1 MIVSASMHIPTQ
13 AQGAYTLPEGNVQI
27 QFSGGRTSAYML
39 HQILEA
45 NGGLPD
51 RAIVA
56 FQNTGR
62 EMPQTLDF
70 VHECGERWGVNVI
83 WLEYRPDYPR
93 FEVVLHNSAS
103 RDGEP
108 FEALIRKRSFL
119 PNRVAR
125 FCTAELKVNC
135 ASRYC
140 KSLGWEAWT
149 SAVGIR
155 ADEARRIPSK
165 PQKERWQPW
174 HPLFHAG
181 VTKRDVTAF
190 WMRQPFDLRLPN
202 IKGNTSLGNC
212 DGCFLKSEASRA
224 ALAREYPERF
234 AWWVR
239 MEAIAQGTF
248 RPAEP
253 YADLSDFIERQG
265 DWLFDE
271 TGYLCQ
277 ADDGECTG

>member
-1 MIVSASMHIPTQ
+1 MSPYLIP
-13 AQGAYTLPEGNVQI
+13 PGNVQI

-45 NGGLPD
+45 NGSLPD
-51 RAIVA
+51 RAHVC

-62 EMPQTLDF
+62 EMPETLDF
-70 VHECGERWGVNVI
+70 IQECSERWGVPIV
-83 WLEYRPDYPR
+83 WLEYRPDDPR
-93 FEVVLHNSAS
+93 FAIVNHNSAS

-108 FEALIRKRSFL
+108 FEMLIRKRQFL

-125 FCTAELKVNC
+125 FCTAELKVHC
-135 ASRYC
+135 ASRYARHA
-140 KSLGWEAWT
+140 LGWDAWR

-155 ADEARRIPSK
+155 ADEGRRIPKK

-181 VTKRDVTAF
+181 ATKADITAF
-190 WMRQPFDLRLPN
+190 WKAQPFDLRLSNVNGRTP
-202 IKGNTSLGNC
+202 LGNC
-212 DGCFLKSEASRA
+212 DGCFLKSEANRA
-224 ALAREYPERF
+224 ALAREHPDRF

-239 MEAIAQGTF
+239 MEQIARGTF

-253 YADLSDFIERQG
+253 YADLAKFVNTQG